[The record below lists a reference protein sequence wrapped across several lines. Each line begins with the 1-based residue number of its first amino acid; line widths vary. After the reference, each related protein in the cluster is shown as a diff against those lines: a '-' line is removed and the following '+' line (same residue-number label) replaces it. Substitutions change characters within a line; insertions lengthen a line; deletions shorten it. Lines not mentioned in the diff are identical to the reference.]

1 MCDAVN
7 PHDESRSVWQRS
19 GYLVVVKQNNHISF
33 VLAHGCK
40 QQLVYIRKALMLLT
54 SSDLV
59 PLDLVP
65 LQMFRP
71 VALVMAFREVT
82 LEQLLARVSPAM
94 PLQIAASFERLVA
107 TRGVA
112 LERLLARV
120 RQAVLFQVIA
130 SFERLVATRDIALE
144 RLLTSVSA
152 HESIVSIFWR
162 EPEAVYDFTTFIAAT
177 FFV

>member
-1 MCDAVN
+1 
-7 PHDESRSVWQRS
+7 
-19 GYLVVVKQNNHISF
+19 
-33 VLAHGCK
+33 
-40 QQLVYIRKALMLLT
+40 MLLT

-94 PLQIAASFERLVA
+94 SLQIAASFERLVA

-120 RQAVLFQVIA
+120 GQAVLFQVIA
-130 SFERLVATRDIALE
+130 LFERLVATRDIALE

-152 HESIVSIFWR
+152 HVRLQFLLAVSGER
-162 EPEAVYDFTTFIAAT
+162 AASEVARVDLLYLLARARSGIRLHHIHCT
-177 FFV
+177 NLLRVLYRVAPPKT